1 MINATRL
8 SCPVCGNPHKEENSE
23 LTCGSCGFDFAFVKY
38 VAGEKSQNLLEA
50 KINKAIDLRTD
61 YPPCRID
68 KKNCYI
74 DEEQSKSYIT
84 LNIFLAEKIPD
95 NVVGFYYAIRTDKDS
110 EHWASKDEI
119 GKNKSIIKIEK
130 TEYLEKE
137 KFSLKNYELEEIVRY
152 VSLFTIY
159 NVGGNEEIS
168 EPEIV
173 TIERTLKATI
183 WWSLS
188 YSIFSRLC
196 FWSKPVLTLSL
207 EIKGNIKFDAVPELK
222 LCKCKGDS
230 YNENN
235 LQDFKSIKN
244 DKLDCLEKN
253 YKRTYN
259 IETNESIKGL
269 KEYKFY
275 LQLSNDYTGNKKF
288 SFAPNQISKNKF
300 RRYL

>member
-159 NVGGNEEIS
+159 NVDGEEKIS
-168 EPEIV
+168 DHETV
-173 TIERTLKATI
+173 TIKRSLKATI
-183 WWSLS
+183 HWTLN
-188 YSIFSRLC
+188 YSKFTRLL
-196 FWSKPVLTLSL
+196 FWLKPTLKISL
-207 EIKGNIKFDAVPELK
+207 EMEGNIEFDEIPKLE
-222 LCKCKGDS
+222 LCKCRGDS
-230 YNENN
+230 YSENN
-235 LQDFKSIKN
+235 LQVVEPIGNIK
-244 DKLDCLEKN
+244 LESPQKN
-253 YKRTYN
+253 YK
-259 IETNESIKGL
+259 ETFKIKTKESIKDL
-269 KEYKFY
+269 KKYTFY
-275 LQLSNDYTGNKKF
+275 LQYPDINFIIIRN
-288 SFAPNQISKNKF
+288 PNFKGKI
-300 RRYL
+300 